1 MAVPAHDSRDYEF
14 ALKYDVP
21 VRWVVM
27 PDDKSINGSGKAFP
41 GEGIIV
47 NSSSSLVGLDING
60 LSNKEAALKVIE
72 WAEKSGNGKRKVN
85 ISN

>member
-21 VRWVVM
+21 ICWVVM
-27 PDDKSINGSGKAFP
+27 PDDKSIESGKAFS
-41 GEGIIV
+41 GEGTIV
-47 NSSSSLVGLDING
+47 NSSNTLVGLDING
-60 LSNKEAALKVIE
+60 LSSNEAALKVIE
-72 WAEKSGNGKRKVN
+72 WAEKSGNGKRKVH

>member
-21 VRWVVM
+21 VRWVVL
-27 PDDKSINGSGKAFP
+27 PDGKSVNESGKAFP

-47 NSSSSLVGLDING
+47 NSSNKLVGLDING
-60 LSNKEAALKVIE
+60 LSSKEAALKVIK
-72 WAEKSGNGKRKVN
+72 WAEKSGNGKRKVHILN
-85 ISN
+85 